1 MLFRIDFNAYKQS
14 QQGNLVQRNVSQLA
28 GACWRKLPESRKQIY
43 RDLAKKERDVH
54 MAKHPSYTYKY
65 NDELNML
72 RKPASAA
79 RQLHHSMNPKAE
91 ATGLTDGTL
100 PLALLPGRDWL
111 FPNWDFGE
119 SGEDIHA
126 IGEGTGASELEGFD
140 NFDFNWHD
148 ANRLHSVY

>member
-14 QQGNLVQRNVSQLA
+14 QQGNLVQKNVSQLA

-43 RDLAKKERDVH
+43 KDLAKKERDVH

-79 RQLHHSMNPKAE
+79 KQLHHLMNPKAG

-100 PLALLPGRDWL
+100 PLALLPGRDRP
-111 FPNWDFGE
+111 FP
-119 SGEDIHA
+119 I
-126 IGEGTGASELEGFD
+126 
-140 NFDFNWHD
+140 
-148 ANRLHSVY
+148 